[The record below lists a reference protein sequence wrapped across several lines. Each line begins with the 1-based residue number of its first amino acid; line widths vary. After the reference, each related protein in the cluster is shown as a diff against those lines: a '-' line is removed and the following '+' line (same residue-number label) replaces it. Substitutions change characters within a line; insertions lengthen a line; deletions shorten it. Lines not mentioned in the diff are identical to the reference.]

1 MDNPKGWAGQKAEAA
16 TCRPHAPRSGAVTP
30 RGGHRTRPYLRSPPP
45 DHTHK
50 RLPTLSSS
58 PSHGRAR
65 PIGCWRC
72 QDAASTKAF

>member
-1 MDNPKGWAGQKAEAA
+1 MDNPKGWAEQKAEAA
-16 TCRPHAPRSGAVTP
+16 KCRPHASRSGDAP
-30 RGGHRTRPYLRSPPP
+30 RRPSNHACTRPYLRSPPP

-65 PIGCWRC
+65 PIGC
-72 QDAASTKAF
+72 